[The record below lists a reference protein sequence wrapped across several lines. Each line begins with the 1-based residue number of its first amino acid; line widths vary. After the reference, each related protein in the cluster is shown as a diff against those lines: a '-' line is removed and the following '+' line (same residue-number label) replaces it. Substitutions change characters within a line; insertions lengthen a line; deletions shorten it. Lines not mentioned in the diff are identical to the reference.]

1 MKLFIVLALALAS
14 QAGFAATEL
23 DQESKVTN
31 IAARAQ
37 DLPQTVVI
45 RVNNKT
51 GEKEI
56 VEMTTALS
64 EKELSAQEVEKL
76 AFKKFEVDEKYASTT
91 LNEVDRDAA
100 RESWYYYVGYYPYSY
115 GYGYNPY
122 AYGYSYYP
130 NYYYG
135 GYYYPYS
142 AYYGYNYYNYSYY
155 YYRPYRWW

>member
-1 MKLFIVLALALAS
+1 MKALIVLALALAS
-14 QAGFAATEL
+14 QAGFAANEL
-23 DQESKVTN
+23 DQESNVTN

-56 VEMTTALS
+56 VEMKTALS
-64 EKELSAQEVEKL
+64 EKELSAQEMEKL
-76 AFKKFEVDEKYASTT
+76 AFKKFEVDEKYASAT

-100 RESWYYYVGYYPYSY
+100 RESWYYYVGYYPYGY
-115 GYGYNPY
+115 GYAYNPY
-122 AYGYSYYP
+122 AYSYYYP
-130 NYYYG
+130 TYYYG

-155 YYRPYRWW
+155 YYRPYYWW